1 MDIRNIRHMSAV
13 TGQRL
18 ENAPQAGQVALLYA
32 GVTMGLHA
40 LVTAIDWILSQ
51 QVNASGGLSNLG
63 TRSVFQ
69 AIQTMLPL
77 VLPLITM
84 CLDVGYLAAMLRVAR
99 RQFVSPQTL
108 RLGFDRFWVLL
119 RLTVIRGAIFTAI
132 GFGCM
137 YIGISIYLMTPLAQ
151 PLKELM
157 IPLLQDQSLLS
168 GGLAID
174 EATYNQLVS
183 AMTPAL
189 LISGGIFLVGT
200 APVLFQYRMAEYVV
214 VDKPA
219 GMLIHPSRSQFT
231 DTLANFV
238 AGYYQK
244 TGQAAAFHPVTRL
257 DRDTFGVV
265 LLGKNS
271 HIHALLSQNPLEKTY
286 EALVY
291 GAPVREE
298 GVIDAPIARRPL
310 PSLLRQVSPEGK
322 PSLTRYRVLSRQ
334 EKTAVLALTPVTGRT
349 HQLRVHCAYMGF
361 PIVGDPQYGSPESQ
375 AFSKEMGAATQ
386 LLCAKTLRFS
396 HPITKTPMEIV
407 STYTIP

>member
-1 MDIRNIRHMSAV
+1 MQLTHIARRSGRLSSFLREEMEMSA
-13 TGQRL
+13 GLMNRL
-18 ENAPQAGQVALLYA
+18 KWQDKLFVNGVPRHTDYPVAPGDVITVPLEEPEPQYPAQEGSLTILYEDE
-32 GVTMGLHA
+32 H
-40 LVTAIDWILSQ
+40 IL
-51 QVNASGGLSNLG
+51 A
-63 TRSVFQ
+63 
-69 AIQTMLPL
+69 
-77 VLPLITM
+77 
-84 CLDVGYLAAMLRVAR
+84 
-99 RQFVSPQTL
+99 
-108 RLGFDRFWVLL
+108 
-119 RLTVIRGAIFTAI
+119 
-132 GFGCM
+132 
-137 YIGISIYLMTPLAQ
+137 
-151 PLKELM
+151 
-157 IPLLQDQSLLS
+157 
-168 GGLAID
+168 
-174 EATYNQLVS
+174 
-183 AMTPAL
+183 
-189 LISGGIFLVGT
+189 
-200 APVLFQYRMAEYVV
+200 

-257 DRDTFGVV
+257 DRDTFGAV

-271 HIHALLSQNPLEKTY
+271 HTHALLSQNPLEKTY

-291 GAPVREE
+291 GAPTQAE

-322 PSLTRYRVLSRQ
+322 PSLTRYWVLSWQ

-396 HPITKTPMEIV
+396 HPITKIPMEIV

>member
-1 MDIRNIRHMSAV
+1 MQLTHIARRSGRLSSFLREEMEMSA
-13 TGQRL
+13 GLMNRL
-18 ENAPQAGQVALLYA
+18 KWQDKLYVNGVPQHTDYPVAPGDVITVPLEEPEPSYPAQEGSLTILYEDE
-32 GVTMGLHA
+32 H
-40 LVTAIDWILSQ
+40 IL
-51 QVNASGGLSNLG
+51 A
-63 TRSVFQ
+63 
-69 AIQTMLPL
+69 
-77 VLPLITM
+77 
-84 CLDVGYLAAMLRVAR
+84 
-99 RQFVSPQTL
+99 
-108 RLGFDRFWVLL
+108 
-119 RLTVIRGAIFTAI
+119 
-132 GFGCM
+132 
-137 YIGISIYLMTPLAQ
+137 
-151 PLKELM
+151 
-157 IPLLQDQSLLS
+157 
-168 GGLAID
+168 
-174 EATYNQLVS
+174 
-183 AMTPAL
+183 
-189 LISGGIFLVGT
+189 
-200 APVLFQYRMAEYVV
+200 

-244 TGQAAAFHPVTRL
+244 TGQAAVFHPVTRL
-257 DRDTFGVV
+257 DRDTFGAV

-271 HIHALLSQNPLEKTY
+271 HTHALLSQNPLEKTY

-291 GAPVREE
+291 GAPAQAE

-396 HPITKTPMEIV
+396 HPITKTPMEIT